1 MAAKKKLAR
10 MEAKLGGIEL
20 KLVEAKSLNLAH
32 VDKIT
37 DLKAALEVYEN
48 KWYNKGFANVEN
60 SVEPIV
66 HQSPDSWVR
75 EGVAVGPSSNG
86 SA

>member
-1 MAAKKKLAR
+1 MAAKKKLVG

-20 KLVEAKSLNLAH
+20 KLVEAKGLNLAH

-48 KWYNKGFANVEN
+48 KWYNKGFVDVEN
-60 SVEPIV
+60 SMEPIV
-66 HQSPDSWVR
+66 HQSLDSWVR
-75 EGVAVGPSSNG
+75 EGVAGGPSSNR